1 MRDLLEEVFV
11 VLLHT
16 CVEILIMIAMLM
28 KKMIIITSSNYTHTF
43 ITHSLTI
50 PPIYLDRF
58 IFEYLDYASYGD
70 EALEQFEYRHL
81 FMGKDKAS
89 TTTIRDRDSRKEKK
103 NKSEDISRKGLR
115 VEDTDEVLRPGDVTK
130 KMKMKKMMMNKIGSD
145 TNRGFGLKKNT

>member
-16 CVEILIMIAMLM
+16 CVEILIMTAMLM
-28 KKMIIITSSNYTHTF
+28 KMIIITSSNYKLYTL
-43 ITHSLTI
+43 THS
-50 PPIYLDRF
+50 PIYLDRF

-103 NKSEDISRKGLR
+103 NKSEDISRKGFR

-130 KMKMKKMMMNKIGSD
+130 KMKMKKMMMNKSGSD